1 VRLCVSILAAG
12 MLTVPN
18 LQGQSK
24 PISTFAV
31 ASIKPNRSPDPH
43 GYMGP
48 GYGGRFTAVNT
59 TMRALIRVAYGL
71 QDFQIA
77 GEPNWVDSDRFDVMA
92 IAGSDSTD
100 FSSMLRILLGDRLK
114 LRVHKEPREHA
125 IFALVMARSDRRLGK
140 SLHKSQTDCS
150 VVMNEALRLN
160 QPLPPVNVCGARNP
174 PGQLMAGGMTMSGLA
189 VQLSRTLNRIVV
201 DRTGLSGGF
210 DFDLQWSPDQG
221 LSEPSGASV
230 PAEGPSIFTALQE
243 QLGLKLEPKRGP
255 VDVLVI
261 DHVERPTPD

>member
-1 VRLCVSILAAG
+1 
-12 MLTVPN
+12 MTVLN
-18 LQGQSK
+18 LQGQSR

-31 ASIKPNRSPDPH
+31 ASIKPNRSPDAH

-77 GEPNWVDSDRFDVMA
+77 GAPNWVDSDRFDVMA

-100 FSSMLRILLGDRLK
+100 FAGMVRTLLADRLR
-114 LRVHKEPREHA
+114 LRAHKEPRERA
-125 IFALVMARSDRRLGK
+125 IFALVMARRDRRVGRG
-140 SLHKSQTDCS
+140 LHKSQTDCG

-160 QPLPPVNVCGARNP
+160 QLLPPVNVCGARNP
-174 PGQLMAGGMTMSGLA
+174 PGHIMAGGMTMSGLA
-189 VQLSRTLNRIVV
+189 RDLSRMLDRIVV

-210 DFDLQWSPDQG
+210 DFHLQWSPDQA
-221 LSEPSGASV
+221 LSEPSAGLP

-243 QLGLKLEPKRGP
+243 QLGLKLEPTRGP
-255 VDVLVI
+255 VDVIVI
-261 DHVERPTPD
+261 DHVERPAPD